1 MPGSM
6 REKRP
11 GAWELRVFVGRDE
24 DGRVRHRSRMFE
36 GTKRAAERE
45 LARLVASVEDER
57 ADGQRLPTGWG
68 RDTTINQAIEGW
80 KRNGW
85 EDLSPNTTSR
95 YDGIWRSY
103 IADSIGR
110 RKIVS
115 LTPYEVE
122 SYFRDLKKAGLGP
135 KSIRQIR
142 AVLHRACRLARKW
155 SNGLLPN
162 PIEDTEMP
170 DWALHEQ
177 SAEVRA
183 PSVEELR
190 RILTAAALDEP
201 RLAVF
206 IRVVAASGARR
217 SEICALRWSDVDF
230 TQRRITIDESIV
242 QHDGVRII
250 RGPKNRTSIRNLA
263 IDDDTAQ
270 ALTDLHARCL
280 DLASATGVELAP
292 GAFVFSTEPD
302 GSDPASPS
310 AMSHSFARIRD
321 KAGVSKDIHLH
332 SLRHF
337 QSTVLDSVISEAQKQ
352 ARMGWATVQMARHY
366 TDVITEE
373 DRRAAQHVGDLLK
386 H

>member
-1 MPGSM
+1 M

-24 DGRVRHRSRMFE
+24 TGRVLHRSRMFE

-45 LARLVASVEDER
+45 LARLVAIVDEER
-57 ADGQRLPTGWG
+57 AERQLLPAGWG

-80 KRNGW
+80 RRNGW
-85 EDLSPNTTSR
+85 EDLSPNTTGR
-95 YDGIWRSY
+95 YEGIWRNY
-103 IADSIGR
+103 IADSIGE

-122 SYFRDLKKAGLGP
+122 SYFRELKKAGLGP

-155 SNGLLPN
+155 SNGILPN

-177 SAEVRA
+177 PLDVRA
-183 PSVEELR
+183 PFLEELR
-190 RILTAAALDEP
+190 SILAAAAVDDP

-217 SEICALRWSDVDF
+217 SEICALRWSDVDLAKH
-230 TQRRITIDESIV
+230 RMTIDESIV
-242 QHDGVRII
+242 QRDGVRMV
-250 RGPKNRTSIRNLA
+250 RGPKNRSSIRNLA
-263 IDDDTAQ
+263 IDDDTAE
-270 ALTDLHARCL
+270 ALSGLHARCL
-280 DLASATGVELAP
+280 NLAAATGMKLVP
-292 GAFVFSTEPD
+292 DAFVFSTEPD
-302 GSDPASPS
+302 GSRPASPS

-321 KAGVSKDIHLH
+321 KAGVSKEIHLH

-366 TDVITEE
+366 TDAITEE
-373 DRRAAQHVGDLLK
+373 DRRAAQHIGQLLK
-386 H
+386 R

>member
-1 MPGSM
+1 M
-6 REKRP
+6 REKRR
-11 GAWELRVFVGRDE
+11 GAWELGVFVGRDE
-24 DGRVRHRSRMFE
+24 AGRVRHRSRMFE
-36 GTKRAAERE
+36 GTKRAAARE
-45 LARLVASVEDER
+45 LARLVAEVEDER
-57 ADGQRLPTGWG
+57 ADDRLLPTGWG

-80 KRNGW
+80 RRNGW
-85 EDLSPNTTSR
+85 EDLSQNTTNR
-95 YDGIWRSY
+95 YDGIWRNY
-103 IADSIGR
+103 IAESIGR

-122 SYFRDLKKAGLGP
+122 SYFRDLKRVGLGP

-155 SNGLLPN
+155 SNGALPN

-177 SAEVRA
+177 PAEERA
-183 PSVEELR
+183 PTVKELR
-190 RILTAAALDEP
+190 SILAAADLDEP

-217 SEICALRWSDVDF
+217 SEICALRWSDVDLAGC
-230 TQRRITIDESIV
+230 RIRIDESIV
-242 QHDGVRII
+242 QSDGTRMV
-250 RGPKNRTSIRNLA
+250 RGPKNRSSVRNLA
-263 IDDDTAQ
+263 IDDDTAE
-270 ALTDLHARCL
+270 ALAALHTRCVA
-280 DLASATGVELAP
+280 LASATGMELAHD
-292 GAFVFSTEPD
+292 AFAFSTEPD
-302 GSDPASPS
+302 GSHPASPS

-366 TDVITEE
+366 TDAISEE
-373 DRRAAQHVGDLLK
+373 DRRAARHVGDLLK

>member
-24 DGRVRHRSRMFE
+24 AGRVRQRSRMFE

-45 LARLVASVEDER
+45 LARLVAAVEDER
-57 ADGQRLPTGWG
+57 ADQRLLPAEWG
-68 RDTTINQAIEGW
+68 RDTTINHAIEGW

-85 EDLSPNTTSR
+85 EDLSPNTSGR
-95 YDGIWRSY
+95 YDGIWRNY
-103 IADSIGR
+103 IAGSIGR
-110 RKIVS
+110 RKIMSV
-115 LTPYEVE
+115 TPYEVE
-122 SYFRDLKKAGLGP
+122 TYFRDLKKAGLGP

-155 SNGLLPN
+155 SNGVLPN

-177 SAEVRA
+177 PAEVRA
-183 PSVEELR
+183 PTVDELR
-190 RILTAAALDEP
+190 SILAAAALDEP

-206 IRVVAASGARR
+206 IRLVAASGARR

-230 TQRRITIDESIV
+230 VQRRIRIDESIV
-242 QHDGVRII
+242 QSDGNCLI
-250 RGPKNRTSIRNLA
+250 RGPKNRASIRNVT

-270 ALTDLHARCL
+270 ALAGLRVRCL
-280 DLASATGVELAP
+280 DLASATGLALVP
-292 GAFVFSTEPD
+292 DAFAFSSDPD
-302 GSDPASPS
+302 GSRPASPS

-321 KAGVSKDIHLH
+321 KAGVSKEIHLH

-366 TDVITEE
+366 TDAITEE
-373 DRRAAQHVGDLLK
+373 DRRAAHHIGELLK

>member
-11 GAWELRVFVGRDE
+11 GAWELRVFVGRDGA
-24 DGRVRHRSRMFE
+24 GRVRHRSRMFE

-45 LARLVASVEDER
+45 LARLVAECEDER
-57 ADGQRLPTGWG
+57 AADRLHSTDWG
-68 RDTTINQAIEGW
+68 RDTTVNQAIEGW
-80 KRNGW
+80 RRNGW
-85 EDLSPNTTSR
+85 EDLSPNTTNR
-95 YDGIWRSY
+95 YDGIWRNY

-110 RKIVS
+110 RRIVT

-122 SYFRDLKKAGLGP
+122 SYFRDLKRAGLGP

-155 SNGLLPN
+155 SNGVLPN

-177 SAEVRA
+177 PAEVRA
-183 PSVEELR
+183 PTVEELR
-190 RILTAAALDEP
+190 SILAAADLGEP

-217 SEICALRWSDVDF
+217 SEICALRWSDVDLDR
-230 TQRRITIDESIV
+230 RRISIDESIV
-242 QHDGVRII
+242 QSAGTRMV
-250 RGPKNRTSIRNLA
+250 RGPKNRSSVRNLA
-263 IDDDTAQ
+263 IDADTAE
-270 ALTDLHARCL
+270 ALAHLRARCL
-280 DLASATGVELAP
+280 ALASAAGVELPAD
-292 GAFVFSTEPD
+292 AFAFSTEAD
-302 GSDPASPS
+302 GSEPASPS

-321 KAGVSKDIHLH
+321 QAGVAKDIHLH

-337 QSTVLDSVISEAQKQ
+337 QSTALDSIISEAQKQ

-366 TDVITEE
+366 TDAITEE
-373 DRRAAQHVGDLLK
+373 DRRAAEHVGELLK